1 MIVNVTL
8 CKENAVSDSVRYQLI
23 IKQKDKTAGDYL
35 NRTCNVCYCFEIPCQ
50 SDPCWLSIFDF
61 FWDQRICT
69 IFGTSDFGCR
79 ISNGQFQSLFSFLI
93 RFLS

>member
-1 MIVNVTL
+1 MKHIVNVTL

-50 SDPCWLSIFDF
+50 SDPCWLSIFD
-61 FWDQRICT
+61 
-69 IFGTSDFGCR
+69 IFGTRESVLSLVHP
-79 ISNGQFQSLFSFLI
+79 ISVVE
-93 RFLS
+93 